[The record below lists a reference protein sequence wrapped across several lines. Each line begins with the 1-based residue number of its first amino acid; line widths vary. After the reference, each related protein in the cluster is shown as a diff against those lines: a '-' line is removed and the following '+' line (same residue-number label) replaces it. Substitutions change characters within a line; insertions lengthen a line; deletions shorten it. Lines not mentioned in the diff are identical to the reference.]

1 MKAVARVENLP
12 HHSEGKAIVPDA
24 DVSPILRIE
33 NLTKAFTLH
42 ILRGKRVLAF
52 HNVSFAV
59 PRGQITAIVGP
70 SGSGK
75 SSLLKCI
82 YRTYLPTSGSIWLET
97 DAGVVDLAAADDHT
111 ILALRA
117 RTIGYVSQFLKAPP
131 RVTAV
136 EVVARPLIERGV
148 RRAAALA
155 EAKAILE
162 RLHLPPDLFDAYPSL
177 FSGGEQQRVNI
188 ARALVSQTDILLLDE
203 PTSALDRTN
212 LKRVTELLREAR
224 SRGTTILGIF
234 HDYAVVEALADVV
247 VVMEGGTVRSSG
259 SWSLAPPEYRAGA
272 SHAA

>member
-1 MKAVARVENLP
+1 MIDTDRAP
-12 HHSEGKAIVPDA
+12 M
-24 DVSPILRIE
+24 LRIE

-42 ILRGKRVLAF
+42 VLHGKRVPAF
-52 HNVSFAV
+52 HNVSFVV

-82 YRTYLPTSGSIWLET
+82 YRTYLPTNGNIWLET
-97 DAGVVDLAAADDHT
+97 EAGTYDLASADDHT
-111 ILALRA
+111 ILALRK

-148 RRAAALA
+148 RRAEALA
-155 EAKAILE
+155 EAATILD
-162 RLHLPPDLFDAYPSL
+162 RLHLPLDLLDAYPAL

-203 PTSALDRTN
+203 PTSALDRIN
-212 LKRVTELLREAR
+212 LERVTGLLREAR

-247 VVMEGGTVRSSG
+247 VVMEDGSVRSAG
-259 SWSLAPPEYRAGA
+259 PWSSIPPEYRTGA
-272 SHAA
+272 PHAA